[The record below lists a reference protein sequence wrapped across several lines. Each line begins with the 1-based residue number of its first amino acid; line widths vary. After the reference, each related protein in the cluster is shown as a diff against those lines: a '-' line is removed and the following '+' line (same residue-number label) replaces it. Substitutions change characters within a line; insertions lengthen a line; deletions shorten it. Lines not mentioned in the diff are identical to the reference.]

1 MALIVSIVDDK
12 VVLSND
18 KSDLLRKT
26 WDDICKSLSNH
37 GRVVYSLQK
46 LRIVVEKPANIL
58 K

>member
-37 GRVVYSLQK
+37 GRVVYSL
-46 LRIVVEKPANIL
+46 
-58 K
+58 